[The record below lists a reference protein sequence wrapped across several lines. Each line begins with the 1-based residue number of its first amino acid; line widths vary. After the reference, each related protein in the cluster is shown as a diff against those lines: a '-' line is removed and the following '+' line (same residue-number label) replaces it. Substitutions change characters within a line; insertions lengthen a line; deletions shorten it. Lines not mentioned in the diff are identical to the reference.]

1 MSAPAPSARAY
12 CAALRRSSTFA
23 SMKFLSD
30 EWFAKVDELRK
41 EAGDLEVPEALQS
54 IVLNIN
60 VTDQDGG
67 KKMHMKGGEFHPD
80 HDDSAQATLSLSSD
94 LARKIFIENDVQAGM
109 QAFMAG
115 EIQIEGDM
123 TKVMELQQVQPSDKQ
138 KELMKKIQEI
148 TE

>member
-1 MSAPAPSARAY
+1 M
-12 CAALRRSSTFA
+12 
-23 SMKFLSD
+23 
-30 EWFAKVDELRK
+30 DELRK
-41 EAGDLEVPEALQS
+41 EAGDLDIPDQLQS
-54 IVLNIN
+54 IVLNIS
-60 VTDQDGG
+60 VTDEGDGN
-67 KKMHMKGGEFHPD
+67 KLHMKGGEFHPG
-80 HDDSAQATLSLSSD
+80 HDDGAQATLSLSSD

-123 TKVMELQQVQPSDKQ
+123 TKVMELQQVQPSEKQ